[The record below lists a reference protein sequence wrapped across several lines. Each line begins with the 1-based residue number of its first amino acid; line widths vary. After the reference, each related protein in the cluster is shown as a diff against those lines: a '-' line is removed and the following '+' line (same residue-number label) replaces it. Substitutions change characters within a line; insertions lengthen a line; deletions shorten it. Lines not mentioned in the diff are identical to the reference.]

1 MFMSSCAEPQS
12 VTQCVE
18 GEKSGF
24 WNGLWHGIIA
34 PISFVISLFSDNI
47 TMYDVNNNGKWY
59 DFGFV
64 VGAGILWGGG
74 SKARSRK

>member
-1 MFMSSCAEPQS
+1 MSSCAEPQT

-18 GEKSGF
+18 GETSGF